1 MKCCHEFSNEKEV
14 VNFCMDNI
22 KVEIPKIKNSIPSSH
37 VEDMENRWSN
47 KSDNKINKSVDDRCS
62 F

>member
-1 MKCCHEFSNEKEV
+1 MVDDSYGFPSSSLARYFVKCCHEFSNEKEV

-37 VEDMENRWSN
+37 VEDMENR
-47 KSDNKINKSVDDRCS
+47 
-62 F
+62 